1 MWGFYYAII
10 RTPVKQPGF
19 SRKYP
24 DPAFFFRVAQMEYI
38 KTVKIFL
45 MSPFI
50 QIDMTCRYQ
59 PFANLRWLKVRPPGR
74 HLQVEKMKR
83 PVPLA

>member
-38 KTVKIFL
+38 KTFGER
-45 MSPFI
+45 SFWGG
-50 QIDMTCRYQ
+50 DS
-59 PFANLRWLKVRPPGR
+59 AAE
-74 HLQVEKMKR
+74 EKTS
-83 PVPLA
+83 

>member
-38 KTVKIFL
+38 KTFGERSFWGEILPLRKKHPRVVFAETLRIF
-45 MSPFI
+45 
-50 QIDMTCRYQ
+50 
-59 PFANLRWLKVRPPGR
+59 FANIQNVWMFVDSLKV
-74 HLQVEKMKR
+74 
-83 PVPLA
+83 